1 MTVTQSTAARPMSP
15 ALARAQRR
23 AEASASA
30 STGDGGLGQAFQG
43 ADNHGAWFAKWPA
56 RLQSADRDWLPA
68 RSGVVARTRD
78 LGRNALGAS
87 AIVARRRNSAIGK
100 GWRRSS
106 KPRARALNMTPVQAR
121 ELGQKIEAEWHPF
134 AYGHTFMC
142 DAQRRLTFGQ
152 QLRVAATHLMQDG
165 EFLALVEWAED
176 EPTRYKTRLR
186 LVDPDRLSNPNGR
199 PDSDLLKGGVEY
211 NAAGIPIAYWIRER
225 HPADIGLSTKSFSW
239 TRFDRYATALGR
251 PQVLHGFDAERAD
264 QTRGVSKFAAALK
277 GFRALS
283 QFSDATLQSATIN
296 SLLLG
301 FVQSSAGPEAVSE
314 SFTAEDMTA
323 FEGEREDFYKKNPVE
338 IGEAVLPVFP
348 FGDELKLATASKDVG
363 QFDVFFRAIYRLIC
377 ATLGVTYEEG
387 SMDYSS
393 TNYSSA
399 RAAMIPAYAET
410 VAFMGVIEAQL
421 ANPFHA
427 AWLEEAFDAGY
438 VDPANDNAPDFYDA
452 ADAYAEGRWIGP
464 GRGYI
469 DQVKEVTAA
478 AARIEGLM
486 SSREKECA
494 EQGED
499 YIEMLDQAEYEAQLI
514 AERPHLAAAL
524 AAAAGSVPIDYSAPP
539 EGQVAPEDAR
549 PNPGARRSATPALDR
564 LRGIAAS
571 PDHEASLDARPVA
584 A

>member
-1 MTVTQSTAARPMSP
+1 MMTP

-23 AEASASA
+23 AQASASSSA
-30 STGDGGLGQAFQG
+30 SGGLGQAYQA
-43 ADNHGAWFAKWPA
+43 ADNHGAWFSKWPA

-68 RSGVVARTRD
+68 RNGVVARTRD
-78 LGRNALGAS
+78 LGRNELGAS

-106 KPRARALNMTPVQAR
+106 KPRARALGMTPVQAR
-121 ELGQKIEAEWHPF
+121 ELGQVIETEWHPY

-186 LVDPDRLSNPNGR
+186 LVDPDRLSNPNAR
-199 PDSDLLKGGVEY
+199 PDGSMGDGHTIKGGVEF
-211 NAAGIPIAYWIRER
+211 NAAGIPVAYWIRER
-225 HPADIGLSTKSFSW
+225 HPADVGLSSTSYAW
-239 TRFDRYATALGR
+239 TRWDRFATPLGR
-251 PQVLHGFDAERAD
+251 PQVLHGFDPERAD

-283 QFSDATLQSATIN
+283 RFTDATLQSAAIN
-296 SLLLG
+296 ALVLG
-301 FVQSSAGPEAVSE
+301 FIQSSAGPDAVSE
-314 SFTAEDMTA
+314 SFTAEDLSG
-323 FEGEREDFYKKNPVE
+323 FEEDREDFYKRNPVE
-338 IGEAVLPVFP
+338 VGEAVLPVFP

-363 QFDVFFRAIYRLIC
+363 QFDSFFRAIYRLIC
-377 ATLGVTYEEG
+377 STLGVTYEEG

-438 VDPANDNAPDFYDA
+438 VSPANDNAPDYYDA

-469 DQVKEVTAA
+469 DQTKEVTAA
-478 AARIEGLM
+478 AGRVEAMFSTL
-486 SSREKECA
+486 EKECA

-499 YIEMLDQAEYEAQLI
+499 YIEVLDQLEYEEQLK
-514 AERPHLAAAL
+514 AERPHLYAALLAERAAAL
-524 AAAAGSVPIDYSAPP
+524 GTPP
-539 EGQVAPEDAR
+539 ADASTPDGQVAPEDAR
-549 PNPGARRSATPALDR
+549 PTAVAPRGSSALARMRATADSPA
-564 LRGIAAS
+564 
-571 PDHEASLDARPVA
+571 HEAFLDARVQA